1 MSPCLF
7 CYHRLLLLGGVV
19 TVVCG
24 ELGFPDGGEGVAIL
38 PTHAGDLWPRIIIII
53 AEIQIKTP
61 DGNNDEISVTIDVI
75 TPEDY
80 HRLEETTI
88 MSMLS
93 TVSFLQCQIYFM
105 FVKNIFDFSAKPPS
119 NGDFTKPDS
128 DSFIPDS
135 AHSGCSCSVWDHNI
149 AGLTLTTAHYT

>member
-53 AEIQIKTP
+53 AEIQI
-61 DGNNDEISVTIDVI
+61 
-75 TPEDY
+75 
-80 HRLEETTI
+80 ET
-88 MSMLS
+88 L
-93 TVSFLQCQIYFM
+93 
-105 FVKNIFDFSAKPPS
+105 D
-119 NGDFTKPDS
+119 
-128 DSFIPDS
+128 
-135 AHSGCSCSVWDHNI
+135 
-149 AGLTLTTAHYT
+149 